1 MKIRKLLDRDPLQ
14 TPLANSGQARLTSGD
29 DDKIVEELRAE
40 LRTFVCEGQFA
51 DALQRILEG
60 YLANLDRSRQDSV
73 WVSGFFGSGKSH
85 LLKMLAHLW
94 TNTEFADGATARGLV
109 PGGLPSGVEAALRE
123 LDVRVKRTG
132 MPAVAAAGSL
142 LGGNVDHVR
151 LAVLAV
157 LLEACGWPTQYPQ
170 AKFCFWLREE
180 GLLDPVRG
188 AVEAAGRDWAREL
201 NYLYVSPV
209 LAKALI
215 VAKPDFATDV
225 RAALQ
230 LLASQFPPP
239 KTDITEEQFVE
250 AARQA
255 LAPDGEIPLT
265 ILVLDEVQQYINEVQ
280 DRSGTITDLAE
291 ALQTQFGSRILLVAA
306 GQSAL
311 SAGTKALQWLSDRFR
326 VSVQLSDSEVE
337 VVTRHV
343 LLRKKP
349 SALPVVEE
357 LLEKHAGEVSRH
369 LQGTRLAVRAADRD
383 DGPGD
388 YPLLRT
394 RRRFWEACFQAADQ
408 AGTQSQL
415 RSQLRILHDSLR
427 GVADRELGAIIPA
440 SDLFHAIAPD
450 LVNSGVLLN
459 EINTRIGQLDDGSND
474 GALRR
479 DLCGVAFLI
488 GKLPR
493 EGGADLG
500 VRADA
505 TTLADLLV
513 DDVSRDSGPFRN
525 RVAEAL
531 EELAGEG
538 VLMKV
543 GTEYRLQTT
552 AGAEWERAF
561 REQRT
566 TLSGQEMDI
575 ARHREQALHGAVQ
588 RIVSR
593 LRPVQGE
600 ATLRRKPALHT
611 NSDPDSGD
619 LDAIRIWLRDE
630 WSCSWKDVE
639 SEARGRGMEDPV
651 LHVYLPMRSADA
663 LRGHIVD
670 AEAARHVLDRRGV
683 PDSPEGREA
692 CESMRSRLAAAES
705 ARDGIVR
712 EIVRAARVMQG
723 GGGELHGE
731 DLLGRLEAGAD
742 ASLARLFPRFPDGD
756 HRAWRVALKRAREGS
771 DQPFVV
777 VGWNDS
783 VAEHPVAREVL
794 DTVGAGARG
803 SAVRKKLM
811 STPYG
816 WPQDAIDAALVALHG
831 RGHLTAARNGRTM
844 QTAELDQT
852 AITTTEFR
860 PEKIRLT
867 AAQRTAIRGLYRKAD
882 LQAKSGEEV
891 ARAAEFIGK
900 LREVA
905 SQAGGS
911 APLPAAPLPP
921 WLDELGRLTG
931 NEQLLGMYEA
941 RDEIG
946 SAVADWKERGQR
958 ANERSP
964 QWEMA
969 TALSRHA
976 ADHLD
981 IANEVEAEL
990 DAIHAQRSLLDDTD
1004 HVSPCVAKL
1013 ANALRASLTKLHGEL
1028 AQAVEAETSRLAD
1041 DATWARLDTEAQTDI
1056 LRQVGLSA
1064 PTSLSLPND
1073 EALTRALNHRSLS
1086 AWESEIDAVPH
1097 RATKALAEAAA
1108 RLPPDEPT
1116 ATSVSVRRGTLEDEA
1131 AVRAWLDEHE
1141 RKLMD
1146 AVKDGPVIV
1155 E

>member
-1 MKIRKLLDRDPLQ
+1 MKIRELLDRDPLQ

-94 TNTEFADGATARGLV
+94 TNTEFADGATARALV
-109 PGGLPSGVEAALRE
+109 PGGLPPGVEAALRE
-123 LDVRVKRTG
+123 LDVRVRRSG

-151 LAVLAV
+151 LAVLSV

-180 GLLDPVRG
+180 GLLDPVRE
-188 AVEAAGRDWAREL
+188 AVESAGRDWAREL

-215 VAKPDFATDV
+215 GAKSDFATDV

-250 AARQA
+250 AAKQA
-255 LAPDGEIPLT
+255 LAPDGDIPLT
-265 ILVLDEVQQYINEVQ
+265 IIVLDEVQQYINEVQ

-291 ALQTQFGSRILLVAA
+291 ALQTQFGSRVLLVAA

-326 VSVQLSDSEVE
+326 VSVQLSDVEVE

-343 LLRKKP
+343 LLHKKP
-349 SALPVVEE
+349 SSLPAVTE

-369 LQGTRLAVRAADRD
+369 LQGTRLAARAADRD

-427 GVADRELGAIIPA
+427 EVADRDLGAVIPA

-459 EINTRIGQLDDGSND
+459 EINTRIGQLDDGSED
-474 GALRR
+474 GTLRR

-500 VRADA
+500 VRANA
-505 TTLADLLV
+505 ATLADLLV
-513 DDVSRDSGPFRN
+513 DDVSRDSGPFRK

-531 EELAGEG
+531 EALAGEG

-543 GTEYRLQTT
+543 GGEYRLQTT

-561 REQRT
+561 RERRT
-566 TLSGQEMDI
+566 TLSRQEVDI
-575 ARHREQALHGAVQ
+575 ARHREQVLHGTVQ
-588 RIVSR
+588 EIVSR

-600 ATLRRKPALHT
+600 AKLRRKRALHT
-611 NSDPDSGD
+611 SSDPDTGD
-619 LDAIRIWLRDE
+619 GDAIRIWLRDE

-639 SEARGRGMEDPV
+639 SEARRRGMEDPV
-651 LHVYLPMRSADA
+651 LHVYLPKRSADE
-663 LRGHIVD
+663 LRSHIVD
-670 AEAARHVLDRRGV
+670 TEAARHVLDQRGV

-712 EIVRAARVMQG
+712 EIVRAARVVQG
-723 GGGELHGE
+723 GGEELHGE
-731 DLLGRLEAGAD
+731 DLLDRLEAGGD

-756 HRAWRVALKRAREGS
+756 HRAWGVAFKRARQGS

-777 VGWNDS
+777 VGWNDGVS
-783 VAEHPVAREVL
+783 EHPVAREVL
-794 DTVGAGARG
+794 DAVGAGSRG
-803 SAVRKKLM
+803 SVVRKKLM
-811 STPYG
+811 SAPYG

-831 RGHLTAARNGRTM
+831 GDHLTAVRNGRALKTV
-844 QTAELDQT
+844 ELDQT
-852 AITTTEFR
+852 AINTTEFR
-860 PEKIRLT
+860 PEKIRLS
-867 AAQRTAIRGLYRKAD
+867 AGQRTAIRGLYRQVD
-882 LQAKSGEEV
+882 LPARSGEEA
-891 ARAAEFIGK
+891 ARAPEFIST
-900 LREVA
+900 LRGLA
-905 SQAGGS
+905 SQAGGD
-911 APLPAAPLPP
+911 APLPAAPHPA

-931 NEQLLGMYEA
+931 NEQLLAIHEG

-946 SAVADWKERGQR
+946 SAAADWKALGQR
-958 ANERSP
+958 GTERAP
-964 QWEMA
+964 LWELA
-969 TALSRHA
+969 TTLKRHA
-976 ADHLD
+976 VDELHIAD
-981 IANEVEAEL
+981 EVAAEL
-990 DAIHAQRSLLDDTD
+990 DAIHEQRSLLDDTD
-1004 HVSPCVAKL
+1004 HVSPCLAKL
-1013 ANALRASLTKLHGEL
+1013 AAALRAALTERHGEL
-1028 AQAVEAETSRLAD
+1028 TQAVEAETARLAD
-1041 DATWARLDTEAQTDI
+1041 DATWARLNAETQTDI
-1056 LRQVGLSA
+1056 LRRVGLGATTPLSLPDNESLKRALDRRGLSA
-1064 PTSLSLPND
+1064 
-1073 EALTRALNHRSLS
+1073 
-1086 AWESEIDAVPH
+1086 WQSEIDAAPH
-1097 RATKALAEAAA
+1097 RAGKALADAAA
-1108 RLPPDEPT
+1108 CLPSDEPKT
-1116 ATSVSVRRGTLEDEA
+1116 TSVSVRRGTLEDKA

-1141 RKLMD
+1141 RKLT
-1146 AVKDGPVIV
+1146 AAIRNGPVIV